1 LATSVKKS
9 TCFSGYAAFPV
20 EESCLSSTARAAA
33 LGGRYPELT
42 GCSGSP
48 SARAVATITVTET
61 GPDPR
66 SLTGAPI
73 NATGADA
80 RFRLASNIGLWR
92 LQYGAG
98 LSVASLSK
106 TNS

>member
-1 LATSVKKS
+1 
-9 TCFSGYAAFPV
+9 
-20 EESCLSSTARAAA
+20 
-33 LGGRYPELT
+33 
-42 GCSGSP
+42 
-48 SARAVATITVTET
+48 VTET